1 MKIFS
6 WNSRG
11 LGKFEKR
18 GKVKR
23 MVRERKIDMVLIQ
36 ETKKTSMDRRFVQ
49 SMWSG
54 NNFEFIEV
62 DAIRRSGGIL
72 CIWNS
77 ELFSMRECCSFKNCL
92 IISGIYELN
101 F

>member
-49 SMWSG
+49 SMWLG
-54 NNFEFIEV
+54 NNFEFVEV
-62 DAIRRSGGIL
+62 DAIGRLGAFCVFGIQ
-72 CIWNS
+72 S
-77 ELFSMRECCSFKNCL
+77 CSQCENAAHSRIVLSFQVFM
-92 IISGIYELN
+92 S
-101 F
+101 